1 MIHLKTLD
9 KKSLEEFVSSGDFEK
24 YDFLPITKHRALSQI
39 KNPKANDDQTLL
51 ILAFDDEKLAGYL
64 GCFPDNFK
72 IDGKIFNYAWLSTLY
87 ISNEFRGKR
96 IAQTLLNKAFEDY
109 NRNIAITEFTKEA
122 ESLYNKTGVFDY
134 IQPKIGKRYYFRTD
148 FETLIP
154 SKKTSTKN
162 FKPIF
167 NIVDHIIN
175 SLISTKNSFIKKPD
189 FKFEII
195 DIIDLESANFISKFH
210 SNRNAEEINW
220 IIENPWVLEGK
231 REDKNYLFSSFA
243 EQFTYFWIKIYDD
256 SNILITCSLLLLRD
270 GHLKIPYLYTDLYL
284 DKFVNFLSY
293 FIVKN
298 KVKILTSYQT
308 ELNQKIDSTKNF
320 PKIHQK
326 DFERRYMFHKELI
339 HHLPQNFN
347 PDFQDGDGDCVMT

>member
-9 KKSLEEFVSSGDFEK
+9 KKGLEEFVSSGDFEK
-24 YDFLPITKHRALSQI
+24 HDFLPITKHRAISQI

-51 ILAFDDEKLAGYL
+51 FLAFDDEKLAGYL

-87 ISNEFRGKR
+87 VSNEFRGKR

-109 NRNIAITEFTKEA
+109 NENIAITEFTKEA
-122 ESLYNKTGVFDY
+122 ENLYNKTGVFEY

-148 FETLIP
+148 FKTLIP

-167 NIVDHIIN
+167 SVLDQIIN
-175 SLISTKNSFIKKPD
+175 SFISVKNSFIKKPD

-195 DIIDLESANFISKFH
+195 DTIDSESANFISKFH
-210 SNRNAEEINW
+210 SNRNAGEINW
-220 IIENPWVLEGK
+220 LIENPWVLESK
-231 REDKNYLFSSFA
+231 KENKNYLFSSFA
-243 EQFTYFWIKIYDD
+243 EEFKYFWIKIY
-256 SNILITCSLLLLRD
+256 NKNNNLITCSLLLLRD
-270 GHLKIPYLYTDLYL
+270 GHLKVSYLFSNEDL
-284 DKFVNFLSY
+284 DKFVNFLNY

-298 KVKILTSYQT
+298 KVKMLTSYQT
-308 ELNQKIDSTKNF
+308 KLNQKINSTKKF
-320 PKIHQK
+320 PKIYQK
-326 DFERRYMFHKELI
+326 NFERRYLFHKELI
-339 HHLPQNFN
+339 HHLPPNFN
-347 PDFQDGDGDCVMT
+347 PDYQDGDGDCVMT

>member
-1 MIHLKTLD
+1 MIHLKILQ

-24 YDFLPITKHRALSQI
+24 YDFLPITKHRAVSHI

-87 ISNEFRGKR
+87 VSNEFRGKK

-109 NRNIAITEFTKEA
+109 NGNIAITEFTKEA
-122 ESLYNKTGVFDY
+122 ESLYNKTEVFDY

-148 FETLIP
+148 FKTLIP
-154 SKKTSTKN
+154 SKKPSTKK
-162 FKPIF
+162 FKPFF
-167 NIVDHIIN
+167 NIADHIIN
-175 SLISTKNSFIKKPD
+175 SLISVKNILIKKPD

-195 DIIDLESANFISKFH
+195 DTIDSESANFISKFH
-210 SNRNAEEINW
+210 SNRNTQEINSL
-220 IIENPWVLEGK
+220 IENPWVLEGENAEK
-231 REDKNYLFSSFA
+231 KYLFSSFA
-243 EQFTYFWIKIYDD
+243 EQFKYFWIKIYDD
-256 SNILITCSLLLLRD
+256 DNTLITCSLLLLRD
-270 GHLKIPYLYTDLYL
+270 GHLKVSYLFSNADL

-293 FIVKN
+293 FIVKT

-308 ELNQKIDSTKNF
+308 ELNQKIDSMKNF
-320 PKIHQK
+320 PTIYQK
-326 DFERRYMFHKELI
+326 DFERRYMFHKQLI
-339 HHLPQNFN
+339 HNLPQNFN
-347 PDFQDGDGDCVMT
+347 PNYQDGDGDCVMT